1 MAPFQRGYAPTAI
14 PADGRYQV
22 GALVQDANALH
33 DVLGGGDDAVIIG
46 HDWGALATY
55 GAVAH
60 QPDRWRRAV
69 TAAVPPTA
77 SIGMSLFTYAQ
88 LQKSW
93 YMFFFLSP
101 TAEMALPL
109 EDYSFI
115 DHLWR
120 DWSPG
125 YDGTWDAARVKESI
139 GDPEHIVAAIGYY
152 RAMWDPSLQAPEL
165 ADEQTAALMPTPK
178 PTLYLHGRDDNC
190 MLLSS
195 IGSPLDFMAEGS
207 AVEIIDDTGHFL
219 HVEQPEVVNR
229 RIIRFLTNVVA
240 VASPVCRYR
249 SRRTGSFPPDH
260 AANPSATTAAATR
273 SARAR
278 SSGQPQALARPL
290 PRTPPWRR
298 ASSSRPLPW
307 RSDPANVLCGRAVG
321 LSRHGSAPSAS
332 TP

>member
-1 MAPFQRGYAPTAI
+1 MEQRTITANGLDFACLTDGPDDGPLALCLHGFPDTAHTWRYLLPELAAAGYHAVAPFLRGYAPTSI

-22 GALVQDANALH
+22 GALVRDANALH
-33 DVLGGGDDAVIIG
+33 QALGGGEDAVLIG

-77 SIGMSLFTYAQ
+77 SIGMSLLTYAQ
-88 LQKSW
+88 LQRSW

-101 TAEMALPL
+101 LAEVALPL
-109 EDYSFI
+109 DEFSFI

-125 YDGTWDAARVKESI
+125 YDGTWDVARVKESI

-152 RAMWDPSLQAPEL
+152 RALYDPSLQVPEL
-165 ADEQTAALMPTPK
+165 ADEQSAALLPTPK

-195 IGSPLDFMAEGS
+195 MGSPLDFMAEGS
-207 AVEIIDDTGHFL
+207 AVEIVDDAGHFL
-219 HVEQPEVVNR
+219 HVERPTAVNPH
-229 RIIRFLTNVVA
+229 IISFLT
-240 VASPVCRYR
+240 
-249 SRRTGSFPPDH
+249 
-260 AANPSATTAAATR
+260 AT
-273 SARAR
+273 
-278 SSGQPQALARPL
+278 
-290 PRTPPWRR
+290 
-298 ASSSRPLPW
+298 
-307 RSDPANVLCGRAVG
+307 
-321 LSRHGSAPSAS
+321 
-332 TP
+332 

>member
-1 MAPFQRGYAPTAI
+1 MEQRTITANGLDFACLTDGPDGGPLALCLHGFPDTAHTWRYLLPELAAAGYHAVAPFLRGYAPTSI

-22 GALVQDANALH
+22 GALVRDANALH
-33 DVLGGGDDAVIIG
+33 QALGGGEDAVLIG

-77 SIGMSLFTYAQ
+77 SIGMSLLTYAQ
-88 LQKSW
+88 LQRSW

-101 TAEMALPL
+101 LAEVALPL
-109 EDYSFI
+109 DEFSFI

-125 YDGTWDAARVKESI
+125 YDGTWDVARVKESI

-152 RAMWDPSLQAPEL
+152 RALYDPSLQVPEL
-165 ADEQTAALMPTPK
+165 ADEQSAALLPTPK

-195 IGSPLDFMAEGS
+195 MGSPLDFMAEGS
-207 AVEIIDDTGHFL
+207 AVEIVDDAGHFL
-219 HVEQPEVVNR
+219 HVERPTAVNPH
-229 RIIRFLTNVVA
+229 IISFLT
-240 VASPVCRYR
+240 
-249 SRRTGSFPPDH
+249 
-260 AANPSATTAAATR
+260 AT
-273 SARAR
+273 
-278 SSGQPQALARPL
+278 
-290 PRTPPWRR
+290 
-298 ASSSRPLPW
+298 
-307 RSDPANVLCGRAVG
+307 
-321 LSRHGSAPSAS
+321 
-332 TP
+332 